1 MSLAKHG
8 IYYLSGRIAGAAI
21 GMLSLFAFT
30 RVLSAEDYGRYS
42 VAIAVSGLIA
52 GIGFQWLRQCLVKF
66 WAETAHDKERLLGT
80 IGALFSALLMI
91 VVIGMVF
98 ASMLPFHDGQI
109 SGDLVIAVTTMA
121 CAQAWFELTLDA
133 ARVDL
138 KPIRYGAANLARA
151 ALCLILGLC
160 AALVTHRLEAILL
173 GISLGY
179 LLASRIAIPRWLN
192 GLGKL
197 GSASWAE
204 TKSLAA
210 YGLPLALTLGFA
222 FVLDSVDQ
230 LMLIA
235 MSGPAEA
242 GIYASAYNVAQ
253 YSIGGLLAGLG
264 LAVFPLAAKQHSD
277 GKVSETADLLGKNFA
292 LLFAMALPATVG
304 LAVLSPTID
313 RLLLGN
319 FSADQSPFITVIVAI
334 GVAFAALRSYALD
347 IIFMLVHKTH
357 VQAALLAL
365 SAALNVALNVA
376 LIPLWGASGAA
387 LATLI
392 AFVSAFLLSAV
403 IGRRYLKPR
412 TNVGSI
418 LKILLAGAAMG
429 TILLAMPEGNTWVSL
444 VLKIGLG
451 VITYSFLMLV
461 LNPAQV
467 RLHLAAR
474 FSGSKS
480 LNLPYDEASSP

>member
-8 IYYLSGRIAGAAI
+8 FYYLGGRIAGAAI

-52 GIGFQWLRQCLVKF
+52 AVGFQWLRQCLVKF
-66 WAETAHDKERLLGT
+66 WAETTRDKERLLGT
-80 IGALFSALLMI
+80 IGTLFSALL
-91 VVIGMVF
+91 VAVAIGAVL
-98 ASMLPFHDGQI
+98 SDVLSLDEGHI
-109 SGDLVIAVTTMA
+109 SGGLVIAATAMA

-133 ARVDL
+133 VRVDL

-160 AALVTHRLEAILL
+160 AALLTHRLDAILL
-173 GISLGY
+173 GVSLGY
-179 LLASRIAIPRWLN
+179 LLASRLAMPRWLN
-192 GLGKL
+192 GLRKL
-197 GSASWAE
+197 GSASWTE
-204 TKSLAA
+204 TKSLAV

-222 FVLDSVDQ
+222 FVLDSMDQ

-235 MSGPAEA
+235 MRGPAEA

-264 LAVFPLAAKQHSD
+264 LAVFPLAAKQLSD
-277 GKVSETADLLGKNFA
+277 GKISQAADLLGKNFVF
-292 LLFAMALPATVG
+292 LFSIALPATVG
-304 LAVLSPTID
+304 LAVLSPTTD
-313 RLLLGN
+313 QLLLGN
-319 FSADQSPFITVIVAI
+319 FSAEQSSFITIIVAI

-347 IIFMLVHKTH
+347 IVFMLVRKTH
-357 VQAALLAL
+357 IQAALLAL
-365 SAALNVALNVA
+365 SAMLNVVLNVA
-376 LIPLWGASGAA
+376 LIPRWGASGAA

-403 IGRRYLKPR
+403 VSRRYLKPAIDFG
-412 TNVGSI
+412 NI
-418 LKILLAGAAMG
+418 LKVVLATAAMSAILLF
-429 TILLAMPEGNTWVSL
+429 IPEDSTWASL
-444 VLKIGLG
+444 VVRIGLG
-451 VITYSFLMLV
+451 AVAYSALMLA
-461 LNPAQV
+461 LNPAQI
-467 RLHLAAR
+467 RSYLTTR

-480 LNLPYDEASSP
+480 LNLP